1 MTNGQLTP
9 NGELKRAL
17 DREVDLVL
25 GAIALVA
32 RGVAPSTIVAGL
44 RLGEAVLAVVQPIA
58 DEQGVILEAMWGPDE
73 HGFDIRVRRD
83 GPAR

>member
-1 MTNGQLTP
+1 MTSTPLTP
-9 NGELKRAL
+9 NGEIQRAL

-25 GAIALVA
+25 SAVTLVA

-44 RLGEAVLAVVQPIA
+44 QLGEAVLEVVRPIA

-73 HGFDIRVRRD
+73 RGFDIRVRSGRQ
-83 GPAR
+83 AR